1 MQQPQALPTRILS
14 TNGKRTLDIISFP
27 SWSRFFQEQSMFAV
41 TISSLSNGSL
51 TMIWHLDPINLLKLS
66 LSDKFL
72 VTLVIVLTS
81 DTSFIIVLLYFV
93 LFFFLLYTYLLSP
106 AHPSCLLT
114 FPSITRTTG

>member
-1 MQQPQALPTRILS
+1 
-14 TNGKRTLDIISFP
+14 
-27 SWSRFFQEQSMFAV
+27 MFAV

-114 FPSITRTTG
+114 FPRRVSICEAEREEGIGEHSVCKEDD